1 MRCVIFGH
9 HKAAACFLVETMDD
23 AGSLFSADA
32 RQSRPVAEQRVHQS
46 VLAVACARVDSQ
58 AGGLI
63 DKDEVAVFEEDL
75 KRNRLWPDVD
85 LLHGWLGQI
94 NLVAGSNNLPW
105 PGGRAVDT
113 NKAAAD

>member
-1 MRCVIFGH
+1 MSRVIFGR
-9 HKAAACFLVETMDD
+9 HKTAACFLVQTMDD

-32 RQSRPVAEQRVHQS
+32 RQGRAVAEQRVHQS
-46 VLAVACARVDSQ
+46 VLAVACARVDGQ

-63 DKDEVAVFEEDL
+63 DNDEIVVLEKHI
-75 KRNRLWPDVD
+75 KRNRFWPNVD

-94 NLVAGSNNLPW
+94 DLVAGSYNLPW

-113 NKAAAD
+113 NKA